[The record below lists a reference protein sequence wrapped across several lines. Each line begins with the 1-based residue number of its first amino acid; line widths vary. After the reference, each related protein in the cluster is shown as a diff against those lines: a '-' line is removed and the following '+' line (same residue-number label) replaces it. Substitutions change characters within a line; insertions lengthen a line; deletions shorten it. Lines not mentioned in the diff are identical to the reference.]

1 MSFFGQ
7 DAKKWKFSFF
17 AVSGKVKTN
26 IWINIDLRKQLD
38 SWDFFDIFWFEKT
51 NIQIHPIFQIISN
64 RQKLIVLYVCAC
76 PWSVFY
82 VGAPCLVTR
91 CENRSFNYNHEIF
104 KTRPKFPISTVTAE
118 FELESI
124 ESKKWPNIE
133 IKWYT
138 RGYATETICG
148 TSVIRLDIL
157 SSSSYEKSLR
167 SPCSEGCLWVCSDVV
182 SSRVLCLNDLLNIQK
197 SLKLCE
203 IHLYLAR
210 YQYQWFCRLVN
221 QSKRKDFHTDSIHF
235 SRNWWSKK
243 TDSKMWVMLIFSS

>member
-1 MSFFGQ
+1 MT
-7 DAKKWKFSFF
+7 FS
-17 AVSGKVKTN
+17 
-26 IWINIDLRKQLD
+26 D
-38 SWDFFDIFWFEKT
+38 FEKIESKHT
-51 NIQIHPIFQIISN
+51 PPIIFQIILN
-64 RQKLIVLYVCAC
+64 RQKLIVLCAC
-76 PWSVFY
+76 SPSIRPAVFF
-82 VGAPCLVTR
+82 VSAPCLVTC

-167 SPCSEGCLWVCSDVV
+167 SPCSEGCL
-182 SSRVLCLNDLLNIQK
+182 
-197 SLKLCE
+197 
-203 IHLYLAR
+203 
-210 YQYQWFCRLVN
+210 
-221 QSKRKDFHTDSIHF
+221 
-235 SRNWWSKK
+235 
-243 TDSKMWVMLIFSS
+243 

>member
-1 MSFFGQ
+1 M
-7 DAKKWKFSFF
+7 
-17 AVSGKVKTN
+17 SGKVKTN
-26 IWINIDLRKQLD
+26 IWINIDPRKQLD
-38 SWDFFDIFWFEKT
+38 SWDFFDIFWFWKNRIQTYTPNNISNNFKPTKT
-51 NIQIHPIFQIISN
+51 NCFVCLFAVHPSGRFFVS
-64 RQKLIVLYVCAC
+64 
-76 PWSVFY
+76 
-82 VGAPCLVTR
+82 APCLVTC

-197 SLKLCE
+197 KPQAVWDTLVLGSLSISMILS
-203 IHLYLAR
+203 
-210 YQYQWFCRLVN
+210 F
-221 QSKRKDFHTDSIHF
+221 SKPK
-235 SRNWWSKK
+235 
-243 TDSKMWVMLIFSS
+243 